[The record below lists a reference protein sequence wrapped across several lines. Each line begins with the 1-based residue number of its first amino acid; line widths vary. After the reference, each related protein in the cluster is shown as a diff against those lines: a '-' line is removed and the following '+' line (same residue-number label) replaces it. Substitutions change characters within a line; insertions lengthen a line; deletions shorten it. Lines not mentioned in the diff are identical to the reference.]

1 MSNTW
6 GTIVPCRFSRRAHSR
21 FPGRPAAEPPACW
34 RAAWPAVVGAQA
46 TTRAAPPRGPS
57 GRRLRAEQAELIF
70 LPQAE
75 KDHEAQRSGP
85 RLWKRSFCAS
95 RQDKNKTVSL
105 LRSPAPRSPLPV
117 SLASP
122 GQRLRRLR
130 PGRSRPRRSWSPPRP
145 PSFQQAP
152 PSKERGPSAPARSPP
167 AKPQTPSDFAFRR
180 RSVRSRCTRSAK
192 TWRVTPRRTAMSPY
206 CQPSTIRHSSSLR
219 SSACRSRRRARS

>member
-1 MSNTW
+1 MLHDPAW
-6 GTIVPCRFSRRAHSR
+6 LAGGGG
-21 FPGRPAAEPPACW
+21 PGD
-34 RAAWPAVVGAQA
+34 
-46 TTRAAPPRGPS
+46 APPRPLA
-57 GRRLRAEQAELIF
+57 RRWRAEQAEEIF
-70 LPQAE
+70 QPQAGRTT
-75 KDHEAQRSGP
+75 QRSGVV
-85 RLWKRSFCAS
+85 LALETKF
-95 RQDKNKTVSL
+95 L
-105 LRSPAPRSPLPV
+105 LFDVGQERDSVLSWSPALPSPHPA

-122 GQRLRRLR
+122 CPPAVPPPTWDGTGRGV
-130 PGRSRPRRSWSPPRP
+130 PGRPRP
-145 PSFQQAP
+145 LSFQQAP